1 MFNSSIYYFQS
12 TCSASG
18 QFSWIF
24 FSSDAPNLELINIRK
39 LTFGISQIEYTLKLM
54 NNIYN
59 KDMKLELVDT
69 NSIWKKSFPKKCS
82 LTIVHQSYRS
92 VLSV

>member
-39 LTFGISQIEYTLKLM
+39 LTFGISQIEYTILKLM

-59 KDMKLELVDT
+59 KDMKLELVD
-69 NSIWKKSFPKKCS
+69 NDMWK
-82 LTIVHQSYRS
+82 
-92 VLSV
+92 

>member
-69 NSIWKKSFPKKCS
+69 NSIWNYMWK
-82 LTIVHQSYRS
+82 
-92 VLSV
+92 